1 MNGAREE
8 FSRNAGGW
16 AVLRRAWKDGD
27 RVTLRFPMS
36 LALSAVDPQHPKRV
50 AVTYGP
56 LVLVRPEQPLPG
68 PTGGDLSAWLSRRGD
83 ALEFAGPA
91 PDRGSFVPFYE
102 VGAGAPYQMYFDLA

>member
-1 MNGAREE
+1 VNGRRGRVLA
-8 FSRNAGGW
+8 NAGGW

-36 LALSAVDPQHPKRV
+36 LALSRSTAQHPKRV

-56 LVLVRPEQPLPG
+56 LVLVRPERPLPG
-68 PTGGDLSAWLSRRGD
+68 PPAATSPRGSRAAAR
-83 ALEFAGPA
+83 ASSSPA
-91 PDRGSFVPFYE
+91 PPRTGLFVPFYE